1 MPQIN
6 SDSTAFQVQQSSTK
20 NASGFTL
27 EARSPHDQYLE
38 PPSGFGV
45 AQSDLSWRS
54 SDGNTRCII
63 LRTASSGGSGGSDMN
78 NLEQRVFKMEDTLG
92 DARDRLKEVEIDVK
106 HIKTNMVTKGQVA
119 GWALV
124 GLLSLLGSVVGGL
137 WWVIQ
142 QYLAPMLHAMPH
154 L

>member
-1 MPQIN
+1 
-6 SDSTAFQVQQSSTK
+6 
-20 NASGFTL
+20 
-27 EARSPHDQYLE
+27 
-38 PPSGFGV
+38 
-45 AQSDLSWRS
+45 
-54 SDGNTRCII
+54 
-63 LRTASSGGSGGSDMN
+63 MN